1 MPCTSRHHCGRAC
14 LAHSLDAD
22 TPVAATRGPVQVDY
36 YTSVRDLQNIETSAP
51 LLAYPALCC
60 RHPQQQLPSGSHS
73 PASRASAAE
82 HPAATEVSQAVAK
95 ATEVSQAVAEASRA
109 SSARHCPS
117 PAATVGGGG
126 RGGGRVAATEAALHA
141 SQGLIAAPHYGPA
154 TVTKHFIGYTK
165 FRRMSGKWLDT
176 VDLHMPSV
184 TIDTFA
190 TWLPVPDD
198 LVEQLKGAAPSWHP
212 LDMPWHEHLRGGM

>member
-1 MPCTSRHHCGRAC
+1 MTCESRHQCGRTC
-14 LAHSLDAD
+14 LARSLDAD

-60 RHPQQQLPSGSHS
+60 RHPQQPPPSHS
-73 PASRASAAE
+73 PTSRASAAE

-117 PAATVGGGG
+117 PAATVG
-126 RGGGRVAATEAALHA
+126 GGGRVAATEAALHA